1 MDKFTWL
8 FIEDAKRELWNC
20 NSREELAHVIEEF
33 QLTNPNLALDLDED
47 GWKFSTKK
55 DKEQI
60 EQKVKD
66 NIVIVQDNKLIP
78 LSDKLD
84 DLSQPLPN
92 GSIIGIKGE
101 NYHFIDYDIIN
112 LYLLSLDINNPT
124 SEPIEDV
131 LYVHTGNMIAQQQD
145 ITLRDAL
152 VDVIGILSDIKN
164 EIPPVEIGV
173 DLWNEVIDNVEE
185 LIDDVDY
192 LSNLED
198 EEIELIDNERE

>member
-55 DKEQI
+55 DKDLLEK
-60 EQKVKD
+60 KVKD
-66 NIVIVQDNKLIP
+66 SIVIVQDNKLIP
-78 LSDKLD
+78 ISDKLD
-84 DLSQPLPN
+84 DLSQPLPS
-92 GSIIGIKGE
+92 GSVIGIKGE

-112 LYLLSLDINNPT
+112 LYLLPLDINNPT
-124 SEPIEDV
+124 SEPIKDV

-152 VDVIGILSDIKN
+152 VDVVGILSDIKN